1 MVGSEDNGIAMLP
14 LYPEGRRTLDVPREL
29 LPREVQPGDL
39 FEVSFAHDRRETEWM
54 AAENRR
60 LMDELLERNE

>member
-1 MVGSEDNGIAMLP
+1 VERLEDDGIAVMP
-14 LYPEGRRTLDVPREL
+14 LYPEGRRSFDVPREA
-29 LPREVQPGDL
+29 QPGDL